1 MNIEHLEQLNQ
12 EFNQKLIE
20 LEKLREQLK
29 DELLEKEGGIMSRY
43 GKMVG
48 GVDTSNY
55 KDASYIYAPY
65 QPLYFSPRP

>member
-1 MNIEHLEQLNQ
+1 MNLEQLEQLNQ
-12 EFNQKLIE
+12 ELTQKLIE

-29 DELLEKEGGIMSRY
+29 VEKLLKKWKPN
-43 GKMVG
+43 GKMMG